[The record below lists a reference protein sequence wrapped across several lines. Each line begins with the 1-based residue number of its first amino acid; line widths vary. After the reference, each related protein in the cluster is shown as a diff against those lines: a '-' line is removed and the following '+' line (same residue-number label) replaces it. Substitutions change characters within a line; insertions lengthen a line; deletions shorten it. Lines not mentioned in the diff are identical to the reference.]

1 MNADTGF
8 ETNGVD
14 LAKYHPKIICL
25 FKRVHGS
32 SSEETVTF
40 SFDTND
46 AVDTTDYAVFP
57 SFYYGYTGS
66 SGTYTAMGT
75 SSAINYE
82 PIVNDRTTSG
92 FKIKFKRTTGDNLN
106 IFLTALVVFDSSF
119 NYPPKYKNNGDP
131 VG

>member
-25 FKRVHGS
+25 FERVHGS
-32 SSEETVTF
+32 RTEETVTF
-40 SFDTND
+40 SFDSN
-46 AVDTTDYAVFP
+46 VDTTDYAVFP

-66 SGTYTAMGT
+66 SGTYSAMNT
-75 SSAINYE
+75 SNAIHYE
-82 PIVNDRTTSG
+82 PIVDERTTSG
-92 FKIKFKRTTGDNLN
+92 FKIKFKRTNGDNLN

-119 NYPPKYKNNGDP
+119 NYPPRYDNNGNP
-131 VG
+131 A

>member
-32 SSEETVTF
+32 RTEETVIF

-46 AVDTTDYAVFP
+46 VVNTTDYAVFP
-57 SFYYGYTGS
+57 SFYYGFTGT
-66 SGTYTAMGT
+66 SGTYSAMNT
-75 SSAINYE
+75 SSAIRYE
-82 PIVNDRTTSG
+82 PIVDDRTTSG
-92 FKIKFKRTTGDNLN
+92 FKIKFKRNDSDNLN

-119 NYPPKYKNNGDP
+119 NYPPKYNGNGDP
-131 VG
+131 V